1 MLHASSPQC
10 RRAGT
15 TRSPAF
21 SSGGARDELAGVV
34 LRLAAD
40 AALLVAELAAEE
52 VRRVEPLRQLV
63 AAVLLRER
71 VAVHAA
77 VLRAEGD
84 QRVAFRP
91 VGGVGREDGGDL
103 SRTGDMRSDAAS
115 QDRDGWHTHRLH
127 RRGCACAVLC
137 LCHLPK
143 VAVVRRERQ
152 RLRCDF
158 AAQQCPRE
166 CGFVTERRT
175 STRDVVSIVEDL
187 ISAADCGKRWA
198 ANHAAVLTWAIRP
211 QSSLACC

>member
-1 MLHASSPQC
+1 MQ
-10 RRAGT
+10 AGGHHEV
-15 TRSPAF
+15 AGVH

-63 AAVLLRER
+63 AAGLLRER

-84 QRVAFRP
+84 QIVAFRP
-91 VGGVGREDGGDL
+91 VGGAGREEWGDL

-115 QDRDGWHTHRLH
+115 QGKGTTGTRTVCIAADALVPYCASQLPSPKGS
-127 RRGCACAVLC
+127 GCAPRAAWLHVTTS
-137 LCHLPK
+137 
-143 VAVVRRERQ
+143 
-152 RLRCDF
+152 

-166 CGFVTERRT
+166 YARGVR
-175 STRDVVSIVEDL
+175 
-187 ISAADCGKRWA
+187 
-198 ANHAAVLTWAIRP
+198 
-211 QSSLACC
+211 QLAGVCPNRNPYRIPEHGGGGRGTPTAYRQ

>member
-1 MLHASSPQC
+1 MRHASSPQC

-91 VGGVGREDGGDL
+91 VGGVGREEWGDL
-103 SRTGDMRSDAAS
+103 SRTGDMRSEAAS

-127 RRGCACAVLC
+127 RRGCACAVLR
-137 LCHLPK
+137 LA
-143 VAVVRRERQ
+143 VAGAQRQ
-152 RLRCDF
+152 RLCSASGVAQATAGDRHRRGRRVCDWLLGRWLGGWRD
-158 AAQQCPRE
+158 RE
-166 CGFVTERRT
+166 AGRLRERESEHRPPHLIKASARRT
-175 STRDVVSIVEDL
+175 ASNGTSD
-187 ISAADCGKRWA
+187 
-198 ANHAAVLTWAIRP
+198 
-211 QSSLACC
+211 

>member
-21 SSGGARDELAGVV
+21 SSGGARDEFAGVV

-115 QDRDGWHTHRLH
+115 QGKGTAGTRTVCIAADALVPYCASQLPVPNVS
-127 RRGCACAVLC
+127 GCAPAAAWLR
-137 LCHLPK
+137 PAQK
-143 VAVVRRERQ
+143 GGAGVVGASVTGSWVGGSEVGVTAKP
-152 RLRCDF
+152 
-158 AAQQCPRE
+158 AASESVRA
-166 CGFVTERRT
+166 
-175 STRDVVSIVEDL
+175 STVHRI
-187 ISAADCGKRWA
+187 
-198 ANHAAVLTWAIRP
+198 
-211 QSSLACC
+211 

>member
-21 SSGGARDELAGVV
+21 SSGGARDEFAGVV

-84 QRVAFRP
+84 ERVAFRP

-115 QDRDGWHTHRLH
+115 QGKGTVGTRTVCIAADALVPYCASQLPSPKGS
-127 RRGCACAVLC
+127 GCAPRAAWLR
-137 LCHLPK
+137 PPQK
-143 VAVVRRERQ
+143 GGAGVVGASVTGDWVGGSEVGVTAKP
-152 RLRCDF
+152 
-158 AAQQCPRE
+158 AASESARA
-166 CGFVTERRT
+166 
-175 STRDVVSIVEDL
+175 STVHRI
-187 ISAADCGKRWA
+187 
-198 ANHAAVLTWAIRP
+198 
-211 QSSLACC
+211 